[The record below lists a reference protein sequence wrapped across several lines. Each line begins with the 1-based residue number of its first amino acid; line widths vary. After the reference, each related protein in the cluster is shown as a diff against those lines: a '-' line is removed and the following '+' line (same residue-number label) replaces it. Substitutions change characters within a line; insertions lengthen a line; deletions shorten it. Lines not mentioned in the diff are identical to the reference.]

1 MKKIPCPQCKKENT
15 VPIIYGFIDDINP
28 DEEDEG
34 GYEAG
39 GCVVTDSDPDYS
51 CTDCDHK
58 WMHSDTE

>member
-1 MKKIPCPQCKKENT
+1 MPQCKKENT
-15 VPIIYGFIDDINP
+15 VPIVYGFIDDINP
-28 DEEDEG
+28 EMGKDEG

-58 WMHSDTE
+58 